1 MQKLFKYIQD
11 NIISNKIGIRDMS
24 VSFAP
29 QIASAVFGFAMSIF
43 LARGLGAESLG
54 KYALITS
61 FAALITGFS
70 DLGINQTAIRF
81 ASRAVSKNDDELQYA
96 VLRWAL
102 RIRFSLVLM
111 LFAISYFVAEV
122 VATDFWGSSEL
133 AVLIRIN
140 LLIVLFNV
148 FSSIPIIYFQSKR
161 LFGKNAFVAVGQS
174 VINFSGITFIAI
186 TGMWSIYNVI
196 IVTVISNLIGMLVFL
211 VIVPRH
217 AIFRMQD
224 FKNGFKEIFRAPK
237 EHYLHE
243 TTVDKSSAESFAF
256 FMVITSIIVILTM
269 QADVWLMGRYLT
281 KDQIG
286 IYNVATKLAL
296 PLMMFLNAFNT
307 VLWPRAS
314 AATSREETM
323 LLLKK
328 TVKVSSIVFLFVLIY
343 SFFAPMLI
351 TYIYG
356 LAYDSSTMLS
366 RILCFR
372 YSISILVC
380 PIGIIGYNLG
390 FIRIYW
396 KVNLIQLIFVVLIN
410 VFLLPVIGVYASA
423 LALIIN
429 ELTGFAASVLI
440 IRHKIK
446 QANA

>member
-1 MQKLFKYIQD
+1 MAKLLKYIQD
-11 NIISNKIGIRDMS
+11 NIISSKTGIKDMT

-29 QIASAVFGFAMSIF
+29 QIASAVFGFAISIL

-102 RIRFSLVLM
+102 RIRFALVVA
-111 LFAISYFVAEV
+111 LFIISFLLVNV
-122 VATDFWGSSEL
+122 VATDFWSSPEL
-133 AVLIRIN
+133 AYLIRIY

-161 LFGKNAFVAVGQS
+161 MFVKNAFVAVGQA
-174 VINFSGITFIAI
+174 VINFSGIAFIAI
-186 TGMWSIYNVI
+186 SGMWSIYNVI
-196 IVTVISNLIGMLVFL
+196 VVTVIANLIGMLVFL
-211 VIVPRH
+211 VIVPRR
-217 AIFRMQD
+217 AIFRMED
-224 FKNGFKEIFRAPK
+224 FRNGVKGIFRAPK
-237 EHYLHE
+237 EHYLDK

-256 FMVITSIIVILTM
+256 FMILTSIIVIVTM
-269 QADVWLMGRYLT
+269 QADVWLMGKYLS

-314 AATSREETM
+314 SATSMEETM
-323 LLLKK
+323 ALLKK
-328 TVKVSSIVFLFVLIY
+328 TVKISSLVFLFVLVY

-351 TYIYG
+351 SFIYG
-356 LAYDSSTMLS
+356 LAYDSSIMLS

-372 YSISILVC
+372 YGISILVC

-390 FIRIYW
+390 FVRIYW
-396 KVNLIQLIFVVLIN
+396 KVNLVQLILVVLIN
-410 VFLLPVIGVYASA
+410 ILLLPVIGAYASA
-423 LALIIN
+423 LALIAN

-440 IRHKIK
+440 IRYKIK
-446 QANA
+446 AAHA

>member
-1 MQKLFKYIQD
+1 
-11 NIISNKIGIRDMS
+11 
-24 VSFAP
+24 
-29 QIASAVFGFAMSIF
+29 
-43 LARGLGAESLG
+43 
-54 KYALITS
+54 
-61 FAALITGFS
+61 
-70 DLGINQTAIRF
+70 
-81 ASRAVSKNDDELQYA
+81 
-96 VLRWAL
+96 
-102 RIRFSLVLM
+102 
-111 LFAISYFVAEV
+111 
-122 VATDFWGSSEL
+122 
-133 AVLIRIN
+133 
-140 LLIVLFNV
+140 
-148 FSSIPIIYFQSKR
+148 
-161 LFGKNAFVAVGQS
+161 
-174 VINFSGITFIAI
+174 
-186 TGMWSIYNVI
+186 
-196 IVTVISNLIGMLVFL
+196 
-211 VIVPRH
+211 
-217 AIFRMQD
+217 
-224 FKNGFKEIFRAPK
+224 
-237 EHYLHE
+237 
-243 TTVDKSSAESFAF
+243 
-256 FMVITSIIVILTM
+256 
-269 QADVWLMGRYLT
+269 
-281 KDQIG
+281 
-286 IYNVATKLAL
+286 
-296 PLMMFLNAFNT
+296 MMFLNAFNT